1 VFYRLWGWLTGK
13 QKVEIS
19 VSIKIE
25 DLEKLINLLPRSS
38 SQPVIITQEQ
48 VATEQKANVQLATSK
63 GKKKLVDDPLTSEE
77 VASIMLSDGIDKATD
92 RTGNDIVS
100 ASEGKSTDDT
110 VSSLKHFLGGKKE
123 NG

>member
-1 VFYRLWGWLTGK
+1 MFYRLWGWLTGK

-48 VATEQKANVQLATSK
+48 VATEQKENVQLVTNK